1 MTRDDRREAVAKFVL
16 AYQGGGMPE
25 TEAEQQA
32 VMEAWM
38 NWFGQLGESV
48 VDGGNPFGASK
59 AIASDGS
66 VQDGGTASL
75 TGYSIV
81 DAASL
86 DDAVTKAKGCPV
98 LTSGGS
104 IDVYE
109 SMDIG

>member
-1 MTRDDRREAVAKFVL
+1 VAKFVL

-38 NWFGQLGESV
+38 GWFGALGASV
-48 VDGGNPFGASK
+48 VDGGNPFAASK
-59 AIASDGS
+59 VIAADGS
-66 VQDGGTASL
+66 VRDGGTAKL

-98 LTSGGS
+98 LASGGS

-109 SMDIG
+109 TMDVG